1 MDKFLSAREVVEL
14 TGLGRSTIYALFH
27 SDGFP
32 ATRVGR
38 RLLVSEAALR
48 EWLARGGTAQKREM
62 PAR

>member
-1 MDKFLSAREVVEL
+1 MDKFLSAHEVVEL
-14 TGLGRSTIYALFH
+14 TGLSRSTIYALFH

-38 RLLVSEAALR
+38 RWLVSEAALR
-48 EWLARGGTAQKREM
+48 DWLARGGSAQRREV